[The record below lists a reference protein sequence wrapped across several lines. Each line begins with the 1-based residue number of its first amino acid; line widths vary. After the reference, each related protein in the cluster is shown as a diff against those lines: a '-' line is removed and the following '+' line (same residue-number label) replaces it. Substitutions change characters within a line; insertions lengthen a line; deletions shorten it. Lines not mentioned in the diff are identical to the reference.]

1 MVSTRLRVLI
11 PLACTGVLGL
21 AMFVWGAAAPETPKK
36 GVAAAGKAPAKKK
49 IVPAFTLKDPEGRTV
64 SLSDYKGKVVLVNFW
79 ATWCGPCKLEMPWFA
94 DFETRYKNRGFAVV
108 GIAMDDEGWDA
119 VKPFLAK
126 AKINYKILLGNDNVA
141 DAWGGVESLPSTF
154 IIDQKGNIVRHHEG
168 LVSKDEYEKDIK
180 ALLDKKADAGTGAGV
195 VVARANHP

>member
-1 MVSTRLRVLI
+1 
-11 PLACTGVLGL
+11 
-21 AMFVWGAAAPETPKK
+21 MFVWGAAAPETAKK
-36 GVAAAGKAPAKKK
+36 GPAPAAAKKAPAPKK
-49 IVPAFTLKDPEGRTV
+49 IVPAFSLKDADGKTV
-64 SLSDYKGKVVLVNFW
+64 TLADYKGKVVLLNFW
-79 ATWCGPCKLEMPWFA
+79 ATWCGPCKLEMPWFV
-94 DFETRYKNRGFAVV
+94 DFENRYKSKGFAVV

-126 AKINYKILLGNDNVA
+126 QKINYKILVGNDALAN
-141 DAWGGVESLPSTF
+141 AWGGVESLPSTF

-168 LVSKDEYEKDIK
+168 LVSREDYEKDIK